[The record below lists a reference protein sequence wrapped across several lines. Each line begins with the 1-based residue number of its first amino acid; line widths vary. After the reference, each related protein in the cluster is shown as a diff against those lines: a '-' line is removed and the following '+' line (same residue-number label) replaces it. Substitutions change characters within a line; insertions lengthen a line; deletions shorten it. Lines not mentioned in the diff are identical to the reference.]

1 MFEIAIDKGIFR
13 DRVSL
18 DIVEKF
24 FSERGTNLQSYKL
37 HNDVTIEP
45 FACAR
50 YEFPDIKIVEDLI
63 KEIKNKNTYAKP
75 NIFINTCGEWQ
86 PMVDN
91 DKKSD
96 PTIVQNIT
104 AGSVGNI
111 AGHDIT
117 ISNQY
122 LEPKNY
128 LNILER
134 AIQEDPKFSA
144 ASKEEKESF
153 LSKIKTIKNDPW
165 VVSLGSKA
173 IIECGKKLLGL

>member
-1 MFEIAIDKGIFR
+1 MVEIAIDKGIFR
-13 DRVSL
+13 DRVSMG
-18 DIVEKF
+18 IVEKF
-24 FSERGTNLQSYKL
+24 FSERDTNLQSYKL
-37 HNDVTIEP
+37 RDDVTIGP

-50 YEFPDIKIVEDLI
+50 YNFADIKIVKELI
-63 KEIKNKNTYAKP
+63 KEIKVKNTYAKP
-75 NIFINTCGEWQ
+75 NIFINACGEWQ
-86 PMVDN
+86 PMVN
-91 DKKSD
+91 EYKKSEQ
-96 PTIVQNIT
+96 IVVQNIT

-122 LEPKNY
+122 LEPQNY

-144 ASKEEKESF
+144 ASKEDKESF
-153 LSKIKTIKNDPW
+153 LSKIKAIKNDPW

-173 IIECGKKLLGL
+173 IIEGGKKLLGL